1 MLRAEYSRKVLKFKE
16 TAITSRSKMNDKET
30 FIIHVTDD
38 DIPGATGTGECALFR
53 GLSAEDTPD
62 YEQQLEYACNN
73 PESLPAISSI
83 RFGFETALLDMRNGG
98 AGRFITNSFTEGT
111 TPIRI
116 NGLIWM
122 GDKRVMK
129 QRIREKLD
137 QGFNCIKLKIGGI
150 DFNDEIAL
158 LKSIRDDYSPDNLEL
173 RVDANGAFSPD
184 TAMQHLERLAEYG
197 LHSIEQPIKQGQWD
211 EMAALCRLSPI
222 PVALDEELVG
232 FKADEEKIRM
242 LETIKPGYIILKPS
256 LCGGFAE
263 SDRWIRLAEERGIGW
278 WATSALESN
287 IGLNAI
293 AQWVSQYNPVMPQGL
308 GTGML
313 YTNNYPSRLR
323 LDGDRMYFNP

>member
-1 MLRAEYSRKVLKFKE
+1 MM
-16 TAITSRSKMNDKET
+16 TSWCDR
-30 FIIHVTDD
+30 HR
-38 DIPGATGTGECALFR
+38 ECALFR

-62 YEQQLEYACNN
+62 YEWQLEYACNN

-129 QRIREKLD
+129 KRIREKLD

-158 LKSIRDDYSPDNLEL
+158 LKSIRDEYSPDNLEL

-232 FKADEEKIRM
+232 FKADKEKIRM
-242 LETIKPGYIILKPS
+242 LETIKPSYIILKPS

-308 GTGML
+308 GTGCYIPIITL
-313 YTNNYPSRLR
+313 HAY
-323 LDGDRMYFNP
+323 G

>member
-158 LKSIRDDYSPDNLEL
+158 LKSIRDEYSPDNLEL

-184 TAMQHLERLAEYG
+184 TAMQHLEPVSYTHLT
-197 LHSIEQPIKQGQWD
+197 LPTIEP
-211 EMAALCRLSPI
+211 
-222 PVALDEELVG
+222 
-232 FKADEEKIRM
+232 
-242 LETIKPGYIILKPS
+242 
-256 LCGGFAE
+256 
-263 SDRWIRLAEERGIGW
+263 
-278 WATSALESN
+278 
-287 IGLNAI
+287 
-293 AQWVSQYNPVMPQGL
+293 
-308 GTGML
+308 
-313 YTNNYPSRLR
+313 
-323 LDGDRMYFNP
+323 